1 MNQQVFRAVLWVA
14 FVILFAYP
22 GQTQII
28 YTRSFTEKIQKIGLN
43 FYEPTENW
51 LHLQPTTEDAY
62 FKYDLILFSEDGNLD
77 IRFILQDVEDD
88 PTILQFPHIEFTR
101 TIVNLSTNKQEEDIM
116 ISQLPDSLVHS
127 YFNADW
133 ALMADMIP
141 KKEITNKKFGRI
153 YGLFKENRGFAVLII
168 FSNEPNID
176 QVFERML
183 SFAPDE

>member
-1 MNQQVFRAVLWVA
+1 MNPLAKRIICLIA
-14 FVILFAYP
+14 FAGIFGYSGNSQL
-22 GQTQII
+22 I
-28 YTRSFTEKIQKIGLN
+28 YTRAFTDKIQKLGLN

-51 LHLQPTTEDAY
+51 LHLQPSKEDAY
-62 FKYDLILFSEDGNLD
+62 FQYDLILFSDDGELD

-101 TIVNLSTNKQEEDIM
+101 TLVNLSTNKQEEDIV
-116 ISQLPDSLVHS
+116 ISQLPDSIVHD

-141 KKEITNKKFGRI
+141 KKEITNKKFGRAYAI
-153 YGLFKENRGFAVLII
+153 FKEDRGFAVLII
-168 FSNEPNID
+168 FSNQSNID

-183 SFAPDE
+183 SFAPN